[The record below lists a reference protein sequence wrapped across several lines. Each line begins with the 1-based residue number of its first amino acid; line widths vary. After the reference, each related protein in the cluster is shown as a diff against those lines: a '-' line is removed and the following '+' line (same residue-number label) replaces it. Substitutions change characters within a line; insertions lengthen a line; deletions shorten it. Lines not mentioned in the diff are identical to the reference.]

1 MANAIMVVRLF
12 KDLKEDPFGLKYSPP
27 GCRGDERLPLCPNL
41 CWFLDGF
48 VTDDDSEVCVSDW
61 RDHNPWF
68 GIMLDGPVRWEDVC
82 AFAESMATQLISGLR
97 KRFPRAEIKVVA
109 AFLCLDPC
117 QYRSAFFTR
126 DIGDSLKLRHVHNF
140 KVLKE
145 HFWPRPNGN
154 YDPTTV
160 LGRMF
165 WYPKQLVEAC
175 KRWASVRYN
184 AYHAHAG
191 TVNTLYDEFMAVL
204 DDEFMKCKRIM
215 RKMIVDWGDNQYNK
229 KAGVADMWAGYL
241 QTESKKLQ
249 TSLPHIF
256 SLLCV
261 MLTMPIQTAT
271 VERGFSTHRVIK
283 DRLSNRMGIKML
295 DSKMR
300 VRMLMPRPK
309 TAKFG
314 SKNFKDLS
322 IFEPIVNQT
331 ANMMMKARD
340 CVFPQHPGPPALMA
354 KVHSDVHQICFPDDD
369 EEE

>member
-1 MANAIMVVRLF
+1 
-12 KDLKEDPFGLKYSPP
+12 
-27 GCRGDERLPLCPNL
+27 
-41 CWFLDGF
+41 
-48 VTDDDSEVCVSDW
+48 
-61 RDHNPWF
+61 
-68 GIMLDGPVRWEDVC
+68 
-82 AFAESMATQLISGLR
+82 
-97 KRFPRAEIKVVA
+97 
-109 AFLCLDPC
+109 
-117 QYRSAFFTR
+117 
-126 DIGDSLKLRHVHNF
+126 
-140 KVLKE
+140 
-145 HFWPRPNGN
+145 
-154 YDPTTV
+154 
-160 LGRMF
+160 
-165 WYPKQLVEAC
+165 
-175 KRWASVRYN
+175 
-184 AYHAHAG
+184 
-191 TVNTLYDEFMAVL
+191 
-204 DDEFMKCKRIM
+204 
-215 RKMIVDWGDNQYNK
+215 MIVDWGDNQYNK

-241 QTESKKLQ
+241 QTESNKLQ

-340 CVFPQHPGPPALMA
+340 CVFPRHPGPPALMA

-369 EEE
+369 DDEEWTDEMDEEEQSDDAMDEDV

>member
-1 MANAIMVVRLF
+1 MQAHHAQ
-12 KDLKEDPFGLKYSPP
+12 
-27 GCRGDERLPLCPNL
+27 
-41 CWFLDGF
+41 
-48 VTDDDSEVCVSDW
+48 DDC
-61 RDHNPWF
+61 
-68 GIMLDGPVRWEDVC
+68 
-82 AFAESMATQLISGLR
+82 
-97 KRFPRAEIKVVA
+97 
-109 AFLCLDPC
+109 
-117 QYRSAFFTR
+117 
-126 DIGDSLKLRHVHNF
+126 
-140 KVLKE
+140 
-145 HFWPRPNGN
+145 
-154 YDPTTV
+154 
-160 LGRMF
+160 
-165 WYPKQLVEAC
+165 
-175 KRWASVRYN
+175 
-184 AYHAHAG
+184 
-191 TVNTLYDEFMAVL
+191 
-204 DDEFMKCKRIM
+204 
-215 RKMIVDWGDNQYNK
+215 VDWGDNQYNK

-314 SKNFKDLS
+314 SKNFKDLY

-340 CVFPQHPGPPALMA
+340 CVFPRHPCPPAFMA

-369 EEE
+369 DEEEEEEEEWTDEMDEEEQSDDAMDEDV